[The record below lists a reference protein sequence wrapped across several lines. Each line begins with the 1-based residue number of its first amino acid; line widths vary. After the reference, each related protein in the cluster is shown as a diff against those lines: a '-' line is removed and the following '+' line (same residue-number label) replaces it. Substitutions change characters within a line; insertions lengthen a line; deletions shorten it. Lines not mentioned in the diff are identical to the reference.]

1 MRTKSF
7 ANIVLFLFVLPLI
20 FYRCKKV
27 EEYPVEPSISF
38 QKFTPFDTVTQHLNG
53 QRYLYYM
60 RGVLQFSFTDGDGD
74 LGVTVDSNT
83 AEGFANLFITYYEIQ
98 NGDTVHVPMTYY
110 DNETHTYD
118 TMTYNGVIPNL
129 TPEYAN
135 GNGITGEIS
144 DTLFLLSASSFDT
157 IMFDVYVKDRKE
169 HESNHFFT
177 PYIVRRIKY

>member
-7 ANIVLFLFVLPLI
+7 ANIVIFFVVLLLI
-20 FYRCKKV
+20 FSRCRKTEK
-27 EEYPVEPSISF
+27 YPVEPVIAF

-53 QRYLYYM
+53 QTYLYFM

-74 LGVTVDSNT
+74 LGVETDSNT
-83 AEGFANLFITYYEIQ
+83 TGGFANLFITYYEIQ
-98 NGDTVHVPMTYY
+98 NKDTVQVPMTYY

-118 TMTYNGVIPNL
+118 TMTYNSVIPNL

-135 GNGITGEIS
+135 GNGIKGEIS
-144 DTLFLLSASSFDT
+144 DTLFLLSASSYDT
-157 IMFDVYVKDRKE
+157 IMFEVYVKDRKE